1 MNPYLEL
8 GQIVN
13 VKGLKGEVKV
23 NPFTENIERFEELKT
38 VLIKFKNEN
47 KEFEIEKVGYHKNQV
62 ILKFKGINTVE
73 EAEKLRNSYILIDR
87 NDLEPLEEGV
97 YYITD
102 LLGLEVY
109 TEDGTLLGKVDDI
122 YNTGSNDIYVVKDD
136 LGKQKLLP
144 GIPEV
149 LKNVDLEHGKTI
161 VNLIFVSRSGSMF
174 TAQSEMMRNRSF
186 SGISKTDAWLSR
198 LPSSFR
204 PFSLSRMAFMKVE
217 VCISP
222 FMGISASPQ

>member
-73 EAEKLRNSYILIDR
+73 EAEKLRNSYILINR

-102 LLGLEVY
+102 LLRLEVY

-149 LKNVDLEHGKTI
+149 LKNVDLEHGKII
-161 VNLIFVSRSGSMF
+161 VNLIEG
-174 TAQSEMMRNRSF
+174 
-186 SGISKTDAWLSR
+186 L
-198 LPSSFR
+198 
-204 PFSLSRMAFMKVE
+204 
-217 VCISP
+217 
-222 FMGISASPQ
+222 

>member
-1 MNPYLEL
+1 MNSYLEL

-23 NPFTENIERFEELKT
+23 NPFTENIDRFEELKT

-149 LKNVDLEHGKTI
+149 LKNVDLEHGKII
-161 VNLIFVSRSGSMF
+161 VNLIEG
-174 TAQSEMMRNRSF
+174 
-186 SGISKTDAWLSR
+186 L
-198 LPSSFR
+198 
-204 PFSLSRMAFMKVE
+204 
-217 VCISP
+217 
-222 FMGISASPQ
+222 